1 MTPDR
6 FRLMHWMNA
15 RKTTPEL
22 LGAEG
27 VDTAVLTAVLDGSR
41 TEIPQAQFTALCTAL
56 RVTPEQ
62 IAAREDTAPVAIVQS
77 AQDMHATRRPIQR
90 AGIHFYNY
98 YTMAAPPG
106 RVAPVILD
114 ILCPADTLPTLNNGH
129 LEPAI
134 TINLGP
140 GRIHGRWAA
149 ELDDVTW
156 RVLEPGDSYVEPS
169 YCPHTYGLVDDT
181 PARIVSYT
189 GVSNL
194 ARLLDETNVWQD
206 PAAEAMLTD
215 LDAVPAVSAIL
226 RAALRRRACDAD
238 GAGRLA
244 GVSAEHIS
252 AFCDG
257 KTDSLTLDE
266 LRELGA
272 ALGFDFRTLIE
283 PVRRRDAL
291 GKTHLTAAQ
300 SRASTRTFASYT
312 AASAAM
318 TPELP
323 DLIGVF
329 LTVDGEADGLDL
341 CDHGE
346 NHYLVTEG
354 EPTLRWQEPDG
365 TVADAVLGPDGTAWL
380 APFVAHSWSGSGS
393 VIKLGSGDHLGYLDQ
408 IELTNTFD
416 PVATLRRGRRDAHGW
431 GYEPSKGS

>member
-1 MTPDR
+1 
-6 FRLMHWMNA
+6 MNA

-98 YTMAAPPG
+98 YTMGRAPRPG
-106 RVAPVILD
+106 SRPVNLD
-114 ILCPADTLPTLNNGH
+114 NLCPAEHTADAQTRPLRTRDHQQPRPRTHPRTLG
-129 LEPAI
+129 
-134 TINLGP
+134 G
-140 GRIHGRWAA
+140 G
-149 ELDDVTW
+149 LDDVTW